1 MKPTR
6 GLREKSRLL
15 PVAQAVALELKR
27 RAEGTRLRIRIPNTI
42 VATGNTDGW
51 CVVLGRLG
59 RQGPRLEIWFDRIS
73 GLPDRKFYAGFCS
86 DRRKIAALIERT
98 SRKLWPV
105 RTVGLDDTTEEDYLV
120 FNETLKQAEF
130 NAPILEKYAYGNT
143 FYGIY
148 DPSRKSSDR
157 VNPHLVA
164 RAAAFFEDVARCMPR
179 ATSAGEQAEV
189 YPQSEN
195 RKRVVSH
202 LQRERSRL
210 LAAECKIRDGY
221 QCRVCGFR
229 FEKRYGTLGA
239 EFAEAHHL
247 IPLGKL
253 RGQTRT
259 RLEDL
264 ATVCANC
271 HRMLHRMEGKR
282 GDLRRL
288 INLVRNHRGN
298 RK

>member
-15 PVAQAVALELKR
+15 PVAQAVTLELKR
-27 RAEGTRLRIRIPNTI
+27 RAEGTRLRIRVPNTI
-42 VATGNTDGW
+42 VTTGNTDGW
-51 CVVLGRLG
+51 RAVLGRLG
-59 RQGPRLEIWFDRIS
+59 TNGPRLDIWFDRIS
-73 GLPDRKFYAGFCS
+73 GLPDRKFYAGFYS
-86 DRRKIAALIERT
+86 NRRKIAALIERT

-120 FNETLKQAEF
+120 FNETLKKTEF

-157 VNPHLVA
+157 INPHLVA
-164 RAAAFFEDVARCMPR
+164 RAAAFFEDVARSLPR
-179 ATSAGEQAEV
+179 ATVASEQHEV
-189 YPQSEN
+189 YPQNEN
-195 RKRVVSH
+195 RAHVVSH

-221 QCRVCGFR
+221 NCRVCGFR
-229 FEKRYGTLGA
+229 FEKRYGKLGA

-247 IPLGKL
+247 VPLGKL

-271 HRMLHRMEGKR
+271 HRMLHRMDGAR
-282 GDLRRL
+282 GDLAKLRNIVVRR
-288 INLVRNHRGN
+288 
-298 RK
+298 K